1 MTKIIVYAAI
11 AIAVLGAIG
20 VYSAKLYND
29 GIQAERQA
37 QLTKAVKLVKERDA
51 LNVKVK
57 TATPADICSRLGGK
71 WLPDTNECG

>member
-1 MTKIIVYAAI
+1 MTKLIVYAAV
-11 AIAVLGAIG
+11 AIAVLGTIG
-20 VYSAKLYND
+20 GFAAKFYND

-51 LNVKVK
+51 LDVKVK
-57 TATPADICSRLGGK
+57 TATPADVCRRLGGK

>member
-1 MTKIIVYAAI
+1 MPPSRSSCSARSV
-11 AIAVLGAIG
+11 AVA
-20 VYSAKLYND
+20 AKLYND

-51 LNVKVK
+51 LNVQIK
-57 TATPADICSRLGGK
+57 TATPADVCRRLGGK